1 MVPLMERRKG
11 GKKKGEGRGE
21 DRRGAETRGER
32 ERETKASKR
41 GRKSMAQRD
50 RIVAEL
56 EDKNK
61 KNGGRGQRSRA
72 KTTLRSRVGGLQQG
86 WGKVCAPGW
95 GILVKDGADTDSGRL
110 GKGWQVW

>member
-72 KTTLRSRVGGLQQG
+72 KTTLRSRAGGFSRAGGRYVLP
-86 WGKVCAPGW
+86 A
-95 GILVKDGADTDSGRL
+95 GAY
-110 GKGWQVW
+110 